1 MAEVCTSPFDP
12 DFDPNRYA
20 CCGEIDECIC
30 PCTKVSTDAT
40 LEEAY
45 RRVVACFEKLWCDEV
60 FQKYYIRRVR
70 FADQPEHIVRFADFA
85 DVPVWKTRDHFNDVY
100 AQISAGKRMD
110 ADTLNML
117 HSICDAEMQLQRWP
131 EFKGTLGTM
140 DDLITCIQNL
150 VNEIAAQERREST
163 HGAATAEDADM

>member
-20 CCGEIDECIC
+20 CCGQIHACIC

-45 RRVVACFEKLWCDEV
+45 RRVVECFLELCDEEW
-60 FQKYYIRRVR
+60 FQGYYIRRVR
-70 FADQPEHIVRFADFA
+70 FADQPEHIVRFADQA
-85 DVPVWKTRDHFNDVY
+85 VWKTREDFKRVHED
-100 AQISAGKRMD
+100 ISAGKRVD

-131 EFKGTLGTM
+131 EFKGKLGTM
-140 DDLITCIQNL
+140 DELITCIQNL
-150 VNEIAAQERREST
+150 VNEIAAKKRREST
-163 HGAATAEDADM
+163 HGEATAEDADM